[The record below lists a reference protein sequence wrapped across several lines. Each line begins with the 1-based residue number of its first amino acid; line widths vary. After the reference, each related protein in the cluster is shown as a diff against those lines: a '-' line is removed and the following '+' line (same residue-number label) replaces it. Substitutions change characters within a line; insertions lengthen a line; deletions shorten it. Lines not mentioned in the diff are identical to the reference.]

1 MALAELESSHP
12 IIGQQGGTPMTP
24 TPSEFDQPTR
34 PEPVY
39 EPPALVEVGSFTD
52 LTRGK
57 GGGPGDDPYLYKGYW
72 LI

>member
-1 MALAELESSHP
+1 MP
-12 IIGQQGGTPMTP
+12 RGTP
-24 TPSEFDQPTR
+24 TPPDSRGTDQSTR
-34 PEPVY
+34 QEPVY
-39 EPPALVEVGSFTD
+39 EPPMLVEVGTFAD